1 MRAFHELTVTE
12 AVLAIRTGSLSPVA
26 LTEALLK
33 RVEALEPKLRA
44 WVTLDR
50 DGALQT
56 ARTREAE
63 VTAGRILG
71 PLHGVPVG
79 IKDIYHVAG
88 MVTTCGAGPFAHER
102 PTADAATVERLRAAG
117 AVILGKTTT
126 TEFAYLDP
134 AETRNPWNLEHTP
147 GGSSSGSAAAVA
159 ARLVPA
165 AFGTQTVGS
174 VLRPA
179 AYCGVVGLKPTHGR
193 ISCRGIIP
201 LAWSLDHVG
210 FLVRSVDD
218 AALVFGVLAGYDPE
232 DPQSINAPVPD
243 YSAALAATG
252 APPRLGFL
260 RDFFLEKASAEV
272 AAHVEAV
279 AAALALVG
287 ARVEEVKLPSSF
299 EGLHAAGATVM
310 RAEAAAYHTPRFE
323 KHAAEYRPKI
333 SEVIELGQA
342 VSAVEYL
349 AAKAH
354 LRRFRLEADRLAEG
368 YDALLMPVAP
378 APAPKGLASTGDG
391 SFCAP
396 WSFSGLPAITIPSGL
411 SPDGLPIGLQLAS
424 AAWSEPRL
432 LAAARWCERAL
443 AFREVPIH

>member
-1 MRAFHELTVTE
+1 MV
-12 AVLAIRTGSLSPVA
+12 
-26 LTEALLK
+26 
-33 RVEALEPKLRA
+33 
-44 WVTLDR
+44 
-50 DGALQT
+50 
-56 ARTREAE
+56 
-63 VTAGRILG
+63 
-71 PLHGVPVG
+71 PL
-79 IKDIYHVAG
+79 
-88 MVTTCGAGPFAHER
+88 
-102 PTADAATVERLRAAG
+102 
-117 AVILGKTTT
+117 
-126 TEFAYLDP
+126 
-134 AETRNPWNLEHTP
+134 
-147 GGSSSGSAAAVA
+147 
-159 ARLVPA
+159 

-193 ISCRGIIP
+193 VSCRGIIP

-260 RDFFLEKASAEV
+260 RGFFLENASAEV

-279 AAALALVG
+279 AATLARAG
-287 ARVEEVKLPSSF
+287 ARVEEIKLPPSF
-299 EGLHAAGATVM
+299 EGLHAAGGTVM
-310 RAEAAAYHTPRFE
+310 RAEAAAYHAPRFE
-323 KHAAEYRPKI
+323 KHAGEYRPRI
-333 SEVIELGQA
+333 REAIELGQA

-354 LRRFRLEADRLAEG
+354 LRRFRLEADRLAQG

-378 APAPKGLASTGDG
+378 TPAPKGLASTGDG

-396 WSFSGLPAITIPSGL
+396 WSFSGLPSITIPSCPESSL
-411 SPDGLPIGLQLAS
+411 M
-424 AAWSEPRL
+424 
-432 LAAARWCERAL
+432 
-443 AFREVPIH
+443 